1 MNNKYLLKFDWYTF
15 LVYCALV
22 SIGLTNIYSTGHS
35 QGENMFSLGHTFGK
49 QLFFSALGILV
60 IFFVQFTRVKVY
72 ERYSS
77 IFYLIVLVLL
87 VGLFVFGNEVSGAKS
102 WYSVAGFSF
111 QPAELAKVVTAL
123 ALTKHLSEINTD
135 LRNISHQITAFIL
148 ILIPAFLIL
157 PQPDPGSTV
166 VFLSFLLVLHT
177 EKLPSRYILVFCGV
191 VILFIITLLI
201 GHNLTTYVVITIA
214 VIYII
219 GMRNKKRR
227 KVFLPTIL
235 VVLLA
240 SGFIQSVD
248 YVFENVFEQRHRDR
262 FNIVLGREVD
272 TQGIGYNINQSQ
284 IAIGSGG
291 MFGKGFLEGTQTKGN
306 FVPEQQTDYIFT
318 TVGEEWGFVGTFF
331 VIVLFMV
338 LMLRILFTSKR
349 QKNKFSR
356 IYCYSVVS
364 LIFAHFSINLGMVL
378 GLLPTIGIPLPFLS
392 YGGSNLLA
400 FSLLLGIYLKLD
412 ANRVNEWSLVFDRVV
427 IVS

>member
-60 IFFVQFTRVKVY
+60 IFFVQFPRVKVY

-177 EKLPSRYILVFCGV
+177 EKLPSRYMLVFCGV

-219 GMRNKKRR
+219 GM
-227 KVFLPTIL
+227 I
-235 VVLLA
+235 
-240 SGFIQSVD
+240 
-248 YVFENVFEQRHRDR
+248 
-262 FNIVLGREVD
+262 
-272 TQGIGYNINQSQ
+272 
-284 IAIGSGG
+284 
-291 MFGKGFLEGTQTKGN
+291 
-306 FVPEQQTDYIFT
+306 
-318 TVGEEWGFVGTFF
+318 
-331 VIVLFMV
+331 
-338 LMLRILFTSKR
+338 
-349 QKNKFSR
+349 
-356 IYCYSVVS
+356 
-364 LIFAHFSINLGMVL
+364 
-378 GLLPTIGIPLPFLS
+378 
-392 YGGSNLLA
+392 
-400 FSLLLGIYLKLD
+400 
-412 ANRVNEWSLVFDRVV
+412 
-427 IVS
+427 

>member
-15 LVYCALV
+15 LVYCVLV

-148 ILIPAFLIL
+148 ILIPAILIL

-219 GMRNKKRR
+219 GMKNKKRR

-331 VIVLFMV
+331 VIVLFML

-412 ANRVNEWSLVFDRVV
+412 ANRVNEW
-427 IVS
+427 

>member
-1 MNNKYLLKFDWYTF
+1 
-15 LVYCALV
+15 
-22 SIGLTNIYSTGHS
+22 
-35 QGENMFSLGHTFGK
+35 
-49 QLFFSALGILV
+49 
-60 IFFVQFTRVKVY
+60 
-72 ERYSS
+72 
-77 IFYLIVLVLL
+77 
-87 VGLFVFGNEVSGAKS
+87 
-102 WYSVAGFSF
+102 
-111 QPAELAKVVTAL
+111 
-123 ALTKHLSEINTD
+123 
-135 LRNISHQITAFIL
+135 
-148 ILIPAFLIL
+148 
-157 PQPDPGSTV
+157 
-166 VFLSFLLVLHT
+166 
-177 EKLPSRYILVFCGV
+177 V

-219 GMRNKKRR
+219 GMKNKKRR

-412 ANRVNEWSLVFDRVV
+412 ANRVNEW
-427 IVS
+427 